1 MKNTIV
7 LKDVRFSELSQGEY
21 KFKPEG
27 SEDEISGVYNIL
39 KADEGITEI
48 KFKVQEL
55 LMEKMK
61 VDADLVCGAILD
73 LTVKLKVSKK
83 FNVEL
88 DKVIGYEIT
97 KK

>member
-7 LKDVRFSELSQGEY
+7 LKDVQFSELSQGDY
-21 KFKPEG
+21 SFKPEG
-27 SEDEISGVYNIL
+27 SDDEISGVYNIL
-39 KADEGITEI
+39 KCDEGITEI

-61 VDADLVCGAILD
+61 ADADLVCGVVLD

-88 DKVIGYEIT
+88 DKVIAYKIQ
-97 KK
+97 K